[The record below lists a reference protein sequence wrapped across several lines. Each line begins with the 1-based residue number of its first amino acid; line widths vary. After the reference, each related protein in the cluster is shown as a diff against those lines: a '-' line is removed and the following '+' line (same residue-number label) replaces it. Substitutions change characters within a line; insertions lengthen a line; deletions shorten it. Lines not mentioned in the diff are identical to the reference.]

1 MEAVL
6 CLAVHEGLDE
16 GAPLADGVQRL
27 VAVEVEAVELG
38 VAPVT
43 LDILDA
49 EVELLPIKS

>member
-6 CLAVHEGLDE
+6 RLAVHEGLDE

-49 EVELLPIKS
+49 EVELLPMKS